1 MADMDK
7 KPETKQVDEAMV
19 DQIIEEA
26 EIERR
31 GFKEQIYE
39 KLRMPLWLLDTI
51 IVLLVAAFIAIL
63 IFGRG

>member
-1 MADMDK
+1 MDK

>member
-1 MADMDK
+1 MADTDK

-63 IFGRG
+63 VFGRG